1 MNNTKFF
8 LTVACFLILTLGMQ
22 TVNAQPD
29 KTTFTNTILKLNNNK
44 AVKISDFKGKVML
57 LDFWYLSCYPCLK
70 AIPDLIKL
78 QKEFKDD
85 LVIIGINDVDDQE
98 FITEYFKKK
107 EVNYFSTYKTDKNF
121 SKSLNINA
129 HPTIMLYDKQGKLI
143 HTDTGYSKTGMR
155 TLKRA
160 IKNALTKE

>member
-1 MNNTKFF
+1 
-8 LTVACFLILTLGMQ
+8 MQ

-85 LVIIGINDVDDQE
+85 LVIIGMMW
-98 FITEYFKKK
+98 
-107 EVNYFSTYKTDKNF
+107 
-121 SKSLNINA
+121 
-129 HPTIMLYDKQGKLI
+129 TIRNL
-143 HTDTGYSKTGMR
+143 
-155 TLKRA
+155 
-160 IKNALTKE
+160 

>member
-1 MNNTKFF
+1 MNTKLSFTAAIFF
-8 LTVACFLILTLGMQ
+8 IILI
-22 TVNAQPD
+22 
-29 KTTFTNTILKLNNNK
+29 FSTNTIYSQTDQTTLTNTDLKLNNNK
-44 AVKISDFKGKVML
+44 TVKISDFKGKVVL

-98 FITEYFKKK
+98 FITEYFKKR

-121 SKSLNINA
+121 SKSLNITS
-129 HPTIMLYDKQGKLI
+129 HPTILLYDIKGKLI
-143 HTDTGYSKTGMR
+143 HTDTGYSKAGMR
-155 TLKRA
+155 SLKRA
-160 IKNALTKE
+160 IKYALR

>member
-1 MNNTKFF
+1 MNTTKFF
-8 LTVACFLILTLGMQ
+8 TAVFCFFMLTFNIQ
-22 TVNAQPD
+22 SINAQTD
-29 KTTFTNTILKLNNNK
+29 KATLTNTDLKLNNNK
-44 AVKISDFKGKVML
+44 TVKISDFKRKVVL

-98 FITEYFKKK
+98 FITEYFKKR

-129 HPTIMLYDKQGKLI
+129 HQTIMLYDKQGKLI
-143 HTDTGYSKTGMR
+143 HTDSGYSKTGMR
-155 TLKRA
+155 TLKRV
-160 IKNALTKE
+160 IKNALRKE

>member
-1 MNNTKFF
+1 MNTKLSFTAAIFF
-8 LTVACFLILTLGMQ
+8 IILI
-22 TVNAQPD
+22 
-29 KTTFTNTILKLNNNK
+29 FSTNTIYSQTDQTTLTNTDLKLNNNK
-44 AVKISDFKGKVML
+44 TVKISDFKGKVVL

-160 IKNALTKE
+160 IKNALRKE